1 MRRVLL
7 IAYHFPPV
15 GGAGVQ
21 RAVKLTK
28 YFPEFGWEAVVIT
41 GPGPAGH
48 RWTPTDP
55 SLAGD
60 LPRELEV
67 HRLSGPEPA
76 PAGGW
81 RGRAER
87 WLGLPPRW
95 SAWWSAGLRSAAL
108 AVGPVDV
115 ILATMSPFES
125 AAPVAALAAELGVPW
140 IADLRDPWALDEMTA
155 YPTALHRRR
164 ERVRMRRALGSAA
177 AIVMNTEE
185 AARVV
190 GSRFPE
196 LGARVRDPIPNGFDP
211 ADLTAAPAPE
221 PDRAFRVVHTG
232 YLHTELG
239 GRGGVRR
246 ILDWQGREVDRGA
259 RSHVHLLAA
268 LAEMAAMPGA
278 GRVELHLA
286 GVLTAADREAVPAS
300 VTVREHGYLPH
311 AESIRLLRSADL
323 LFLPMHDLPAGRRA
337 TIVPGKTYEYLASG
351 RPILAAV
358 PDGDARDLLA
368 ASPAVRLCRPR
379 DVDAMVRIV
388 SEELRRAPAADV
400 DRSQIVGPFERRR
413 IALRMAEVLDSVAG
427 ANGASGLPNAAGVV
441 RAGG

>member
-1 MRRVLL
+1 MRRVVL

-21 RAVKLTK
+21 RAVKLVK
-28 YFPEFGWEAVVIT
+28 YLPAFGWEVVVIT
-41 GPGPAGH
+41 GPGPAGQ

-60 LPRELEV
+60 LPPEVEV
-67 HRLSGPEPA
+67 HRLPGPEPA
-76 PAGGW
+76 RADGW

-87 WLGLPPRW
+87 WLGMPPRW
-95 SAWWSAGLRSAAL
+95 GAWWSAGVRSTAL
-108 AVGPVDV
+108 AVGPVDA

-125 AAPVAALAAELGVPW
+125 TAPAAALAAELDTPW

-155 YPTALHRRR
+155 YPTALHRRW
-164 ERVRMRRALGSAA
+164 EAARMRRALRSAA
-177 AIVMNTEE
+177 AIVMNTGE
-185 AARVV
+185 AARLL

-196 LGARVRDPIPNGFDP
+196 LGARIRDPIPNGFDP
-211 ADLTAAPAPE
+211 ADFIAGPAPK
-221 PDRAFRVVHTG
+221 PDPAFRIVHSG
-232 YLHTELG
+232 YLHTALG

-246 ILDWQGREVDRGA
+246 ILDGQDREVDRGA

-268 LAEMAAMPGA
+268 LAELGSMPA
-278 GRVELHLA
+278 PRRIELHLA
-286 GVLTAADREAVPAS
+286 GVLTRADREAVPATI
-300 VTVREHGYLPH
+300 TVCEHGYLPH

-337 TIVPGKTYEYLASG
+337 TIVPGKTYEYLACG

-368 ASPAVRLCRPR
+368 ASPGVRLCRPR
-379 DVDAMVRIV
+379 DVGAMVQIV
-388 SEELRRAPAADV
+388 SEELERAPAVDV
-400 DRSQIVGPFERRR
+400 DRSPIVAQFERRR
-413 IALRMAEVLDSVAG
+413 IALRMAEVLDTVAG
-427 ANGASGLPNAAGVV
+427 ADGTCGLAKSTEVAP
-441 RAGG
+441 AGG